1 MNNRKSIAI
10 LLTCFNRKAK
20 TLACL
25 ESLKTICPSGDV
37 YLVDDASTD
46 GTSEAVSRLF
56 PEVTIIKGNGNLFWN
71 RGMHLAWQ
79 VAAQKKNDFYLWL
92 NDDVVLFPG
101 ALDELF
107 ACSQIQ
113 NNSAI
118 ISGLIE
124 SSLDGTVIYGGTDS
138 FRRLIQPNGK
148 LNQIS
153 HLNGNVVLIP
163 DTVFTKLGNFD
174 PVFHHDLG
182 DVDYG
187 FRAVKKGIGVYTTRV
202 SVASGEP
209 NQICRVR
216 KNGVSMK
223 DRFKNLYA
231 PLGSHPRINF
241 YFRRKHFGI
250 LNASFYF
257 VFLHFLNL
265 LPDSLNQFFFK
276 DRYIA

>member
-1 MNNRKSIAI
+1 MSLAI

-25 ESLKTICPSGDV
+25 ESLKAICASGDV
-37 YLVDDASTD
+37 YLLDDASTD

-56 PEVTIIKGNGNLFWN
+56 PEVTIIKGNGNLYWN

-79 VAAQKKNDFYLWL
+79 VASQKKHDFYLWL
-92 NDDVVLFPG
+92 NDDVVLFPE

-113 NNSAI
+113 NNNAI

-153 HLNGNVVLIP
+153 HLNGNVVLVP
-163 DTVFTKLGNFD
+163 DAVFTELGNFD
-174 PVFHHDLG
+174 PAFHHDLG

-187 FRAVKKGIGVYTTRV
+187 LRAKKNGIGVYTTRV
-202 SVASGEP
+202 SVACGEP

-216 KNGVSMK
+216 KNGVSMNA
-223 DRFKNLYA
+223 RFKNLYA
-231 PLGSHPRINF
+231 PLGSHPGINF

-250 LNASFYF
+250 LNASFCF
-257 VFLHFLNL
+257 IFLHFLNFI
-265 LPDSLNQFFFK
+265 PDSINLFLFK
-276 DRYIA
+276 DKYI